1 MTNLSRRRLWAVLS
15 PHPFLNVERRLRN
28 GWRVAIFLILLATL
42 LVPLIM
48 IAGDSSAGVPL
59 YQQLAV
65 IIAASLICQGLRR
78 KPLAELA
85 GAFDGCWPKDL
96 LAGACAGF
104 MLMAL
109 PAALLALAGVVS
121 WRIASDWASVVGP
134 TLAALAIAAAAEELL
149 FRGFVFQRLIAGLG
163 EWPAQLI
170 IAAFFT
176 LTHSDSFREQG
187 HLAYLAGANIFTA
200 SILFGLAYLRTRS
213 LALPLGLH
221 FAANATQGPL
231 FGYGVSGG
239 EEAGFLTPIY
249 HGAPD
254 WVTGGAFGLEASAL
268 GLVCVL
274 TMTIMIWRWPARA
287 QASQVRPD

>member
-1 MTNLSRRRLWAVLS
+1 MSS
-15 PHPFLNVERRLRN
+15 HPFLNVERRLRN
-28 GWRVAIFLILLATL
+28 GWWVAIFFALLATL
-42 LVPLIM
+42 LVPLII
-48 IAGDSSAGVPL
+48 IAGESSAGVPL
-59 YQQLAV
+59 YQQLSV
-65 IIAASLICQGLRR
+65 IIAASLTCQGLRR
-78 KPLAELA
+78 KSLGELL
-85 GAFDGCWPKDL
+85 GALDGNWPKDL
-96 LAGACAGF
+96 LAGAGAGF
-104 MLMAL
+104 LLMAL
-109 PAALLALAGVVS
+109 PAAFLGIAGVVS
-121 WRIASDWASVVGP
+121 WRIASDWASIVGP
-134 TLAALAIAAAAEELL
+134 TLATLAIAAAAEELL

-163 EWPAQLI
+163 AWPAQLI

-176 LTHSDSFREQG
+176 LTHSDSLREQG

-231 FGYGVSGG
+231 FGFGVSGG
-239 EEAGFLTPIY
+239 GEAGLLTPIY

-274 TMTIMIWRWPARA
+274 TMTMMIWRWPARA
-287 QASQVRPD
+287 KASLARPD